1 MTKMIR
7 TNRDGELDEYAEN
20 VSLDYLVATLTEDSE
35 RAHNITHIVMSSGQT
50 FIHNFFSSLF
60 FHVHC
65 IICVM
70 NHEQPKLLSLIDKLC
85 KNLKEGRGT
94 TFWDT
99 YAIMM
104 EHPNW
109 KINDKA
115 KAMGRDDD
123 PYSYWKGEWR

>member
-1 MTKMIR
+1 MIR
-7 TNRDGELDEYAEN
+7 INRDGELDEYAEN
-20 VSLDYLVATLTEDSE
+20 VSLDFLVATLTEDSE

-60 FHVHC
+60 SHVHC